1 MDKEID
7 SHKLMFHP
15 KRVSEWYK
23 NGDCSPIYIEI
34 GLTNLCNHKC
44 IFCGLDWARGVN
56 TLDTENILKNIK
68 DMSEFGIK
76 SICFSGAG
84 EPLLHKDFPLIV
96 RKTKES
102 GIDVS
107 FSTNAVLFNERI
119 AEETLPHTSWT
130 RFSLDSGTP
139 ETHSKLHGTSKEDF
153 PKIINNLKKAV
164 EIKKKNNYPVILGV
178 QFLLLD
184 ENKEDLLKLAEIC
197 RDLGIDNLQVKP
209 YSQNPN
215 SINKISIDYSKFRN
229 FEEKLESFATK
240 DFKIIYRSTR
250 AENVEKGH
258 DYSECFGLPFFAIIN
273 EKGNVVPCHQFYD
286 MEGFSFGNISKNLFS
301 EIWLSKKRQE
311 VIQRIRERGVLDC
324 KKGCRLHEINK
335 YLNRIKNPHPHDNF
349 V

>member
-15 KRVSEWYK
+15 ERVAEWHGK
-23 NGDCSPIYIEI
+23 GDCPPIYIEI

-44 IFCGLDWARGVN
+44 SFCGLDWARGQN
-56 TLDTENILKNIK
+56 TLKTDVLFKNLE
-68 DMSEFGIK
+68 DMSKFGVK

-84 EPLLHKDFPLIV
+84 EPLLHKDFLLIIK
-96 RKTKES
+96 KTKEL

-107 FSTNAVLFNERI
+107 FSTNVVLFNEKI
-119 AEETLPHTSWT
+119 AEQTLAYLSWI
-130 RFSLDSGTP
+130 RFSLDSATA

-164 EIKKKNNYPVILGV
+164 EIKRKNNYSVILGV

-184 ENKEDLLKLAEIC
+184 ENKDELLEIAKIC
-197 RDLGIDNLQVKP
+197 RDLGVDNLQIKP

-215 SINKISIDYSKFRN
+215 SVNRISVDYSKFRD
-229 FEEKLESFATK
+229 FEDQLKSLATEN
-240 DFKIIYRSTR
+240 FKIIYRSIR

-258 DYSECFGLPFFAIIN
+258 DYKECFGLPFFAIIN
-273 EKGNVVPCHQFYD
+273 EKGNVAPCHQFYD
-286 MEGFSFGNISKNLFS
+286 LEEFSFGNIYDNLFS
-301 EIWLSKKRQE
+301 EIWLGKKRQE
-311 VIQRIRERGVLDC
+311 VIQKINKKGVSEC

-335 YLNRIKNPHPHDNF
+335 YLHRLRFPNFHDNF
-349 V
+349 I